1 MKRRTPNPASDSA
14 PRPIYY
20 ISDRPE
26 AYEYW
31 GELSRVDAQALARTI
46 ADHAA
51 KRFPKIEF
59 RIDSEWHSHDQ
70 VLGLVAAYIDGHW
83 QNWATEMADGR
94 QTA

>member
-1 MKRRTPNPASDSA
+1 MKRDA
-14 PRPIYY
+14 PKTAGDGAARPVYY

-26 AYEYW
+26 AYEYA
-31 GELSRVDAQALARTI
+31 GELGRVEAQALARTI

-51 KRFPKIEF
+51 KRFPNIEF

-70 VLGLVAAYIDGHW
+70 VLGLVAAYIDSHW
-83 QNWATEMADGR
+83 QHWATEMADGR